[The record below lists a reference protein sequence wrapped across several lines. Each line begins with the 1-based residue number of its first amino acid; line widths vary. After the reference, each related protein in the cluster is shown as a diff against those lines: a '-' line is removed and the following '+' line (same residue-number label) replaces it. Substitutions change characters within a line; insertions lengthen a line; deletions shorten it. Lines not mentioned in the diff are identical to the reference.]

1 MKETFSKHWDEL
13 ENKYEF
19 FNRLYE
25 LLNNDSHFTVTV
37 KIVVAFFNKSSTFFI
52 YLLHFFY
59 WIQSNIFNRIT
70 VSN

>member
-25 LLNNDSHFTVTV
+25 LLNNDSHFINIDTC
-37 KIVVAFFNKSSTFFI
+37 INKNMFHA
-52 YLLHFFY
+52 LHY
-59 WIQSNIFNRIT
+59 GN
-70 VSN
+70 